1 MPNISNV
8 HSFFNGMTAR
18 LTKAMTAIEEGALA
32 ERSIE
37 KKAFFKIAEHHLKES
52 KTFKGL
58 LGAEMEALIAEMR
71 AEIKPPKVVVL
82 PPLADDAVCMKDG
95 CRFWS
100 KTDNTPFE
108 AMVDHRNTTSQ
119 GRWGWEHQPQCPLH
133 RLNVSYMTSEEPK
146 NVPSSSHP
154 LPSP

>member
-1 MPNISNV
+1 MPNLENIQ
-8 HSFFNGMTAR
+8 SFFNGAMDSFN
-18 LTKAMTAIEEGALA
+18 KAMGMMDEGSGA
-32 ERSIE
+32 ERIQ
-37 KKAFFKIAEHHLKES
+37 KKAFFKIAEHHLKEA
-52 KTFKGL
+52 KKYNGL
-58 LGAEMEALIAEMR
+58 LGAEMNALIAEMR
-71 AEIKPPKVVVL
+71 AEIKPPRGYVL
-82 PPLADDAVCMKDG
+82 PPLEEDAVCMKDG

-100 KTDNTPFE
+100 KVDTTPFE
-108 AMVDHRNTTSQ
+108 AMTDHRNTTSQ